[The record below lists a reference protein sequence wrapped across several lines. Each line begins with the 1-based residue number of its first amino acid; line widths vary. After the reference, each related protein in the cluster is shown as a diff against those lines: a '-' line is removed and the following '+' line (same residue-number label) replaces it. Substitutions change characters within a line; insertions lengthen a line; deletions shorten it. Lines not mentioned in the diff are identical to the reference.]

1 MHTALRID
9 MYIVYI
15 HIHICSK
22 QLNNNI
28 IQVSLFFVHT
38 LQNDIWLWYRCNLGF
53 CLCKLQSG
61 VRLRWLTDKSCGQ
74 KLKIK
79 VQFPLSQLLRVLLEI
94 RLFLVK
100 SCEPSTWTTFEKM
113 SSLTCSN
120 FECQTF
126 KRWIYIGPHAQVPS
140 PITTNQCHFNHTA
153 AQRCIVRCGCC
164 YPFFPLQWLVFLLRI
179 KFTSVQW
186 QKVLYLSKYLTLGF
200 KVQQILQ
207 KNTYPGD
214 NQCLLMNLNFN
225 HVVLSAELGTT
236 KTDWTIYP
244 VHQTNGTWRLSLHNN
259 SRVHVGQVLFSRSIH
274 WLNQKLAKVS
284 RLKSASL
291 FSRVLKSNNL
301 WQHIISLLSVS
312 LSLSLSF
319 HALFHLHIQ
328 DWAFSETCTC
338 LEFQPGAL
346 RRENFLHSMPSCM
359 HGHHCMA
366 MPKCSHVMD

>member
-1 MHTALRID
+1 M
-9 MYIVYI
+9 
-15 HIHICSK
+15 
-22 QLNNNI
+22 

-38 LQNDIWLWYRCNLGF
+38 LHNDIWYQCNLGF

-74 KLKIK
+74 KLKIN
-79 VQFPLSQLLRVLLEI
+79 VQFPLSQLLRVLLKI
-94 RLFLVK
+94 HLFLVK
-100 SCEPSTWTTFEKM
+100 SCEPPTWTTFRKM
-113 SSLTCSN
+113 SNLTCVRTLNVTSSN
-120 FECQTF
+120 AESTC
-126 KRWIYIGPHAQVPS
+126 GPHAKVPS
-140 PITTNQCHFNHTA
+140 PITTNQCHFNHMA

-207 KNTYPGD
+207 KSTYPGD
-214 NQCLLMNLNFN
+214 NQFLLMNLNFN

-244 VHQTNGTWRLSLHNN
+244 GHQTNGTWRLSLHNN
-259 SRVHVGQVLFSRSIH
+259 SRGHVGQVLFSRSFH

-312 LSLSLSF
+312 LSLSL
-319 HALFHLHIQ
+319 
-328 DWAFSETCTC
+328 
-338 LEFQPGAL
+338 
-346 RRENFLHSMPSCM
+346 
-359 HGHHCMA
+359 
-366 MPKCSHVMD
+366 